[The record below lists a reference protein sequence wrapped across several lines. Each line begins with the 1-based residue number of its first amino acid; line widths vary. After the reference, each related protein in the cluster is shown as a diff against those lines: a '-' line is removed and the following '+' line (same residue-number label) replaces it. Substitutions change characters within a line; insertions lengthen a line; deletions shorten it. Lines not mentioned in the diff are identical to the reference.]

1 MRAAVR
7 SKYGLPDILIIK
19 EIDKP
24 TPKENEVLVRVY
36 ATTVNRTDCAILSG
50 RPFIS
55 RLFTGLFKPRLQVT
69 GTDFA
74 GRIEATG
81 KSVISFKVGDR
92 VMGFGG
98 MGIKSHAEYL
108 TIPEDKLMVTIPDNI
123 TYFQSAA
130 CLEGPIYALSS
141 MIDKVSPKA
150 GQKAIVNGATGA
162 IGSAAVQLLKYFG
175 LYVTAVCD
183 TKNIA
188 LVRSLGADR
197 VIDYSKED
205 FTNDDQ
211 KCNFIFD
218 TVGKSSFGK
227 CKPLLLPGGI
237 YISSDPGPNWENAY
251 LPLTTAITGNKK
263 VIFAIPFH
271 MKRSLS
277 LIRELIEQNLF
288 KPVIDRK
295 YSLEKIAEAYRYVE
309 TGQKTGNVLIS
320 LDDGI

>member
-81 KSVISFKVGDR
+81 KSVISFKVGYR

-277 LIRELIEQNLF
+277 LIRELIERNLF